1 MNGLLGCSQS
11 MFVILGNF
19 PKIKNN
25 EINKKFSTCAWKTEE
40 INECLDL
47 QN

>member
-1 MNGLLGCSQS
+1 

-19 PKIKNN
+19 FKIKNN
-25 EINKKFSTCAWKTEE
+25 EINKKFLICVWKIEE

-47 QN
+47 